1 MKPRGDYTPGL
12 DFFEDLAEPAAGWPS
27 RSVRIGPF
35 SIRLDGIPPDVE
47 PALSDHYLGFI
58 SEPLPEH
65 DLTLE
70 FRRASVDQFL
80 DPRIDPRRY
89 YVQRPDGNHLLI
101 HGIYFGGWFER
112 DGSSALL
119 SLCRDGWSGLRVPL
133 ELFLRAYCAWSAIH
147 RNGFLLH
154 AASLLRD
161 GKVYVFF
168 GHSGVGK
175 TTVSRLS
182 AEDCMILSDDMTL
195 ITQEK
200 KGFMAHSVPFRGP
213 VRERQVTERHTY
225 PIAGLYQLV
234 QASKVKLEALDRP
247 RAAAAVL
254 SCMPFVTDPMIPA
267 NPAQTMNIVERAAR
281 QIPVFRLEFT
291 RSAEFWEAVLAKVR

>member
-1 MKPRGDYTPGL
+1 MSSRGDYTPGL
-12 DFFEDLAEPAAGWPS
+12 DFFGHLAEPAAGSLS
-27 RSVRIGPF
+27 RCVRIGPF
-35 SIRLDGIPPDVE
+35 SIRLDGIPADVE

-58 SEPLPEH
+58 SEPFPDP
-65 DLTLE
+65 DLRLE
-70 FRRASVDQFL
+70 IRRAGVDQFL
-80 DPRIDPRRY
+80 DPQLDPRRY
-89 YVQRPDGNHLLI
+89 YVQRPDGEHLLI

-119 SLCRDGWSGLRVPL
+119 SLCQDGWRGLRVPL
-133 ELFLRAYCAWSAIH
+133 ELFLRAYCAWSAIG
-147 RNGFLLH
+147 RDGFLLH

-168 GHSGVGK
+168 GHSGAGK
-175 TTVSRLS
+175 TTVSQLS
-182 AEDCMILSDDMTL
+182 AGDCLILSDDMTL

-200 KGFMAHSVPFRGP
+200 GGFMAHSVPFRGP

-234 QASKVKLEALDRP
+234 QAPGVKLEPLDRP

-267 NPAQTMNIVERAAR
+267 DPAQTLGIVNRAVQ

-291 RSAEFWEAVLAKVR
+291 RSVEFWGAVLAGTR

>member
-1 MKPRGDYTPGL
+1 MNPGGDYTPGL
-12 DFFEDLAEPAAGWPS
+12 DFFERLEEPAAGSLS

-35 SIRLDGIPPDVE
+35 SIRLDGIPAALE
-47 PALSDHYLGFI
+47 PTISDHYLGFI
-58 SEPLPEH
+58 SKPLPDH
-65 DLTLE
+65 NLRLE
-70 FRRASVDQFL
+70 LRRAEVDQFL
-80 DPRIDPRRY
+80 DLQIDPRRY
-89 YVQRPDGNHLLI
+89 YVQRADGKRLLI
-101 HGIYFGGWFER
+101 HGHYFGGWFER

-119 SLCRDGWSGLRVPL
+119 AVCKEGWPGLRVPL
-133 ELFLRAYCAWSAIH
+133 ELFLRAYCAWRAIG
-147 RNGFLLH
+147 RDGFLLH

-161 GKVYVFF
+161 GRVYVFF
-168 GHSGVGK
+168 GHSGAGK
-175 TTVSRLS
+175 TTVSQLS
-182 AEDCMILSDDMTL
+182 AGDCLILSDDMTL

-200 KGFMAHSVPFRGP
+200 EGFMAHSVPFRGP

-234 QASKVKLEALDRP
+234 QAPGVRLEPLDRP

-267 NPAQTMNIVERAAR
+267 DPAQTLAIVERAAR

-291 RSAEFWEAVLAKVR
+291 RSNEFWKPVLAKVR